1 MKEVKKEELMHKE
14 EKYLPGR
21 QDVDGIHEIVRGSIV
36 RIEVLTFFQANPH
49 TVDTASGIARRLHR
63 PLKEVLEAMEML
75 ARIGILERAEN
86 GRFSLFRL
94 RHGDLIASFFTEQ
107 RSGQD

>member
-49 TVDTASGIARRLHR
+49 
-63 PLKEVLEAMEML
+63 
-75 ARIGILERAEN
+75 
-86 GRFSLFRL
+86 
-94 RHGDLIASFFTEQ
+94 
-107 RSGQD
+107 